1 MSEVRR
7 VASGSSVRYVAHLPF
22 TASDMSSA
30 LIFTR
35 TLVRSLAFLDELDG
49 GEATVSAYADE
60 QGDQQRV
67 FCDLLLDNGRRC
79 ERRPGHEGSCQP
91 RGGLRR

>member
-7 VASGSSVRYVAHLPF
+7 VAPVESARYVAHLPF

-35 TLVRSLAFLDELDG
+35 TLVRSLAFLDELNG
-49 GEATVSAYADE
+49 GEATVSNADE

-67 FCDLLLDNGRRC
+67 FCDLPVANGRHC
-79 ERRPGHEGSCQP
+79 ERRVGHDGSCQP
-91 RGGLRR
+91 RGGQRS